1 VGVKT
6 GASEGRGIGREYEIV
21 SVDAATEVETWPD
34 AQTEAGV
41 ITLDSVQGRAQAVRM
56 RISPLINDRFGSIE

>member
-1 VGVKT
+1 
-6 GASEGRGIGREYEIV
+6 V
-21 SVDAATEVETWPD
+21 SVAAATEVETWPD